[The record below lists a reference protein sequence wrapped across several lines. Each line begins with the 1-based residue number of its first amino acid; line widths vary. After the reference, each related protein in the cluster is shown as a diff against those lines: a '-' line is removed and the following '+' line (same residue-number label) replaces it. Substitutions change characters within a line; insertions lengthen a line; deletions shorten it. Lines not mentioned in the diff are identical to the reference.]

1 MSPAATQAPPERASD
16 RRLAELILDLMP
28 LMGRFMTEAL
38 REQDA
43 PSLERM
49 RLITRVAN
57 GPIRAGELAQSC
69 LLSAAT
75 VSQLVESLVQD
86 GYLRREEDPTDR
98 RAVVID
104 LTESGTREYHRVRA
118 ALGRRIV
125 QRLSELTAE
134 RRARLAL
141 AFTDLHDVFA
151 APATSKEAQRHVR

>member
-1 MSPAATQAPPERASD
+1 MSPTATQAPPERTSD
-16 RRLAELILDLMP
+16 GRLAERILDLLP
-28 LMGRFMTEAL
+28 LMGHFMTETL

-57 GPIRAGELAQSC
+57 GPIRAGELAHSC

-86 GYLRREEDPTDR
+86 GHLRRAVDPTDR

-104 LTESGTREYHRVRA
+104 LTESGTREYQRVRA

-125 QRLSELTAE
+125 QRLSGLTPE
-134 RRARLAL
+134 RRTRLAL

-151 APATSKEAQRHVR
+151 VPAPAKEAPRHVR